1 MVGNRVGFSGRGLR
15 PGSAYR
21 PLIPNLCGVK
31 RWLWLPPLIVAGLLS
46 ALPRILARMFA
57 PPQRASEQSPID
69 LGLPEEQVWLRSV
82 NGTRLHGWF
91 IPVEGTAPAIVVL
104 HGWGGNAALM
114 LPLAPHLHKAGYHA
128 LFLDARNHGFSE
140 HDRFMSMP
148 RFAEDLDVAT
158 EWLDAHPEV
167 TSVGVIGHSVGAGA
181 AILCAS
187 RGNGLAAV
195 VSVSS
200 FSHPGEMMR
209 EQMSRIPAP
218 LLDLLLSYIQRLIGY
233 RFDDFA
239 PRRRIQS
246 VAAPIMLVHGDSDDV
261 VPMQSLE
268 ELSAARP
275 DAEVL
280 IVKGGGHSDLAPF
293 DPYVPQIIGFLDRR
307 LKTTVPTPPSGD
319 LSTDP

>member
-1 MVGNRVGFSGRGLR
+1 MASPLRREVR
-15 PGSAYR
+15 PGSAYQS
-21 PLIPNLCGVK
+21 LIPNLSGVK
-31 RWLWLPPLIVAGLLS
+31 RWLWLPPLIVAGVLS
-46 ALPRILARMFA
+46 AFPRILARVFA
-57 PPQRASEQSPID
+57 PPQRTSEQSPTD
-69 LGLPEEQVWLRSV
+69 LGLPEQQVWLQSV

-91 IPVEGTAPAIVVL
+91 IPVEGTAPAVVVL

-114 LPLAPHLHKAGYHA
+114 LPLAPHLHRAGYHA

-148 RFAEDLDVAT
+148 RFAEDLDVAA
-158 EWLDAHPEV
+158 EWLDARPDV

-181 AILCAS
+181 AILSAS
-187 RGNGLAAV
+187 RSDRLAAV

-239 PRRRIQS
+239 PRHRILS
-246 VAAPIMLVHGDSDDV
+246 VKAPLMLVHGDSDEV
-261 VPMQSLE
+261 VPIQSLE
-268 ELSAARP
+268 DLSAARP
-275 DAEVL
+275 DAEVV
-280 IVKGGGHSDLAPF
+280 IVEGGGHSDLGPF
-293 DPYVPQIIGFLDRR
+293 DPYVPQITDFLNRH
-307 LKTTVPTPPSGD
+307 LAVAVTTPPSAGR
-319 LSTDP
+319 STRS